1 MKKFN
6 IISLGCPKNLV
17 DSEEISY
24 KISKLG
30 YELTLSENSDISIIN
45 TCAFLKSAVKESEK
59 IIENQ
64 IKLKKEG
71 KIKKIIVCG
80 CLIERE
86 KEKLLKKYPE
96 IDLIIGINSI
106 NELEKAIKN
115 RESLILPS
123 SDLYSQNRLRLT
135 LKHSAYLKISDG
147 CDNNCSYC
155 LIPAIRGK
163 LRSKTI
169 EILIKEAIALADSGV
184 KELNIIA
191 QDITSYGIDIY
202 KKPALKDLLKKLIK
216 IKKIKWIRLMYIYP
230 DRIDRELLEIVKDS
244 NICHYLE
251 MPLQH
256 ISDNVLKKMNRISS
270 EKIIREKIELIKKII
285 PDMAIR
291 TTFIVGFP
299 GESEKDFN
307 KLINFVKDIKFN
319 NLAVFKYSR
328 EKGTKAFDL
337 NNQISSKIKNF
348 RYRELLKT
356 HAEVVDKINKD
367 LIGKDFEILM
377 DNENI
382 GRAYFD
388 APDIDGYI
396 SFEDKKVPGTFLKAK
411 IIEAKGYHRKVVG

>member
-1 MKKFN
+1 VKKFN

-230 DRIDRELLEIVKDS
+230 DRIDRELLEIIKDS

>member
-1 MKKFN
+1 VKKFN

-45 TCAFLKSAVKESEK
+45 TCAFLKSAVRESEK

-64 IKLKKEG
+64 IKFKKEG

-80 CLIERE
+80 CLVERE

-96 IDLIIGINSI
+96 IDIIIGINSI
-106 NELEKAIKN
+106 HKLENAIKN
-115 RESLILPS
+115 RESLILPT

-155 LIPAIRGK
+155 LIPSIRGK

-191 QDITSYGIDIY
+191 QDTTSYGIDIY

-230 DRIDRELLEIVKDS
+230 DRIDRELLEIIKDS

-256 ISDNVLKKMNRISS
+256 ISDNVLEKMNRISS

-285 PDMAIR
+285 PDMSIR

-328 EKGTKAFDL
+328 EKGTKAFNL

-348 RYRELLKT
+348 RYKELLKT
-356 HAEVVDKINKD
+356 QAEVVDKINKD

-411 IIEAKGYHRKVVG
+411 IIEAKGYHRKAIN